1 MAGAQQAAIAGL
13 GGELAGAVA
22 STQVGESPVD
32 GVGIQAEIGGL
43 PLQPFQAGA
52 ALIDPLPRRRSTTSL
67 TVAEFE
73 DYVRNI
79 RQLGAE
85 LGCDIPEP
93 NEVAAALEAT
103 RRLRATLG
111 DGVALMAGLS
121 GPAQLA
127 QDFGRDVAHAGVV
140 FAGLV
145 KEFCVAGADIVLCL
159 EAPTLQPAAAWLE
172 ALNTAGNI
180 ARFHR
185 ALPCLWGVAGPFPAP
200 VAIELNAPVAV
211 ATGLITTAA
220 EVPAN
225 ASIETLRAWVS
236 ILASH

>member
-1 MAGAQQAAIAGL
+1 MSVKPPRKRAQAMAQGRGASERLIVPLALAVAAQISARPLEEFFHDPTQLANGLLELQRAIAADGITVAL
-13 GGELAGAVA
+13 GGDLERASASELELA
-22 STQVGESPVD
+22 
-32 GVGIQAEIGGL
+32 
-43 PLQPFQAGA
+43 
-52 ALIDPLPRRRSTTSL
+52 ALTAPGTR
-67 TVAEFE
+67 
-73 DYVRNI
+73 
-79 RQLGAE
+79 
-85 LGCDIPEP
+85 
-93 NEVAAALEAT
+93 VAAALEAT

-111 DGVALMAGLS
+111 DGVALLAGLS

-159 EAPTLQPAAAWLE
+159 EPPTLQPAAAWLE

-185 ALPCLWGVAGPFPAP
+185 ALPCLWGVAGPYPTP